1 MGRGRDVREV
11 PAGPGLGR
19 SHLAAGARAIS
30 TDPASTQ
37 RRCRCRPRS
46 SCTAHGRSATHLHS
60 TTHGHNTTHGH
71 STLRGTK
78 PGPAEL
84 PKNRTPT
91 DPNDQSK
98 DDITPLRG
106 MPKTLAANMDQSLSV
121 PTATSVRTIPAKLLI
136 DNRIV
141 INNHLERTR
150 GGKVSFTH
158 FIGWALIQALKMF
171 PSQNVFYTEVD
182 GKPSIVK
189 PAHIGLG
196 IAIDVPKPDGTRAL
210 LVPAVKRAET
220 MTFTEFVAPY
230 QNLVERARANKLTA
244 DDFQGAT
251 VSLTNPGGIGTEH
264 SIPRLMR
271 GQGCIIGA
279 GALEYPAEFQGLSER
294 TLAGRA

>member
-78 PGPAEL
+78 PGPAEPHSITDPHPPHRAPADL

-91 DPNDQSK
+91 DPNDQSE

-150 GGKVSFTH
+150 GGKVSFIH

-189 PAHIGLG
+189 
-196 IAIDVPKPDGTRAL
+196 
-210 LVPAVKRAET
+210 
-220 MTFTEFVAPY
+220 
-230 QNLVERARANKLTA
+230 
-244 DDFQGAT
+244 
-251 VSLTNPGGIGTEH
+251 
-264 SIPRLMR
+264 
-271 GQGCIIGA
+271 
-279 GALEYPAEFQGLSER
+279 
-294 TLAGRA
+294 